1 MDVTLTAKQSLV
13 FTNTARTIL
22 AGGSAGGGKSLLIRA
37 LAIQFCLAVPGLT
50 FYIFR
55 SSSPQLRS
63 TFFEGGLSFP
73 ALLSEMIQQGQVK
86 INYNDMTIKFTHNGS
101 AIKLRHMATLNDAD
115 DIQGVE
121 LAACAVDE
129 ASIMPE
135 PLLRWMIGR
144 RRLGSLTIPKM
155 VLVDDPDPSKRV
167 MLADKFPFML
177 LTSNPGSVS
186 GAFLKKWFIDPAPPM
201 TEFISDPDFG
211 EDRSIYLPFG
221 MKDNPHLDKDYE
233 KTLLA
238 IGDPVKIRQM
248 RDGDWSA
255 QSATLMGHAFSRYYN
270 IIKSPGKQTE
280 SFDIYRSFDHGFSA
294 PAAVI
299 WLGIAKEKLKL
310 TLTDGTEKLYPR
322 GTKVLLKEWYIC
334 DPKNTAKGLR
344 YSATEI
350 AKGILEREEKT
361 WGAKKVKP
369 GPADNA
375 IYTML
380 SESSVGA
387 EMSAAGV
394 RFTKSDKRPGSRALG
409 WARMMELF
417 KNAHSSEV
425 EVETIPLLFVE
436 DCLHSVRTVPDLPT
450 DPKKPD
456 DCMSDGEDHLADA
469 IRYSVASDGFS
480 KGLVVVQVT
489 GL

>member
-1 MDVTLTAKQSLV
+1 MRVELTPKQSQV
-13 FTNTARTIL
+13 FTNKARTCL

-55 SSSPQLRS
+55 SSAPQLRS

-73 ALLSEMIQQGQVK
+73 SLLSEMIEQGHVK
-86 INYNDMTIKFTHNGS
+86 INHNEMTIKFSHNGS
-101 AIKLRHMATLNDAD
+101 MIKHRHMSTLNDAD

-129 ASIMPE
+129 ASLMPE
-135 PLLRWMIGR
+135 ALLRWMVGR
-144 RRLGSLTIPKM
+144 RRVGSLEIPDV
-155 VLVDDPDPSKRV
+155 VLVDSPDPEKRI
-167 MLADKFPFML
+167 MLRDKFPFML

-201 TEFISDPDFG
+201 TEFVSDPDFG

-221 MKDNPHLDKDYE
+221 MRDNPHLDKDYE

-255 QSATLMGHAFSRYYN
+255 QSATLMGHAFSRYSN
-270 IIKSPGKQTE
+270 IVKAPEKQKE
-280 SFDIYRSFDHGFSA
+280 LFDIYRSFDHGFSA
-294 PAAVI
+294 PAAVVWI
-299 WLGIAKEKLKL
+299 GVTKEKTVL
-310 TLTDGTEKLYPR
+310 THTDGTQQMFPR
-322 GTKVLLKEWYIC
+322 GTKVLLSEWYIC
-334 DPKNTAKGLR
+334 DAKNTSKGLR

-350 AKGILEREEKT
+350 AKGILEREEKM
-361 WGAKKVKP
+361 WGLRVVKP

-380 SESSVGA
+380 SESSIGA

-417 KNAHSSEV
+417 KRAHAEDI
-425 EVETIPLLFVE
+425 EKPPLVFVE
-436 DCLHSVRTVPDLPT
+436 DCIHSIRTVPDLPT

-469 IRYSVASDGFS
+469 IRYAVASEKVNKAS
-480 KGLVVVQVT
+480 IVNVIGL
-489 GL
+489 

>member
-1 MDVTLTAKQSLV
+1 MEIKLTEKQSQV
-13 FTNTARTIL
+13 FTNKARTVL

-55 SSSPQLRS
+55 SSAPQLRS

-73 ALLSEMIQQGQVK
+73 ALLSEMIEQGHVR
-86 INYNDMTIKFTHNGS
+86 INHNEMIIKFTHNGS
-101 AIKLRHMATLNDAD
+101 VIKHRHMSTLNDAD

-135 PLLRWMIGR
+135 ALLRWMVGR
-144 RRLGSLTIPKM
+144 RRIGSLEIPEM
-155 VLVDDPDPSKRV
+155 VLVDDPDPEKRI

-211 EDRSIYLPFG
+211 ADRSIYLPFG
-221 MKDNPHLDKDYE
+221 MKDNPHLDADYE

-255 QSATLMGHAFSRYYN
+255 QSATLMGHAFSRYLN
-270 IIKSPGKQTE
+270 IIKAPDKQKE
-280 SFDIYRSFDHGFSA
+280 NFDIYRSFDHGFSA
-294 PAAVI
+294 PAAVVWI
-299 WLGIAKEKLKL
+299 GVAKEKIVL
-310 TLTDGTEKLYPR
+310 TMTDGKQKLFPR
-322 GTKVLLKEWYIC
+322 GTKVLLREWYIC
-334 DPKNTAKGLR
+334 DAKNTAKGLR

-350 AKGILEREEKT
+350 AKGILEREESQ
-361 WGAKKVKP
+361 WGVRVVKP

-375 IYTML
+375 IFTML
-380 SESSVGA
+380 SESSIGA
-387 EMSAAGV
+387 EMAAAGV

-409 WARMMELF
+409 WARMMDLF
-417 KNAHSSEV
+417 KAAHEDSV
-425 EVETIPLLFVE
+425 EKSCLLFVD
-436 DCLHSVRTVPDLPT
+436 DCIHSIRTVPDLPT

-456 DCMSDGEDHLADA
+456 DCLSDGEDHLADA
-469 IRYSVASDGFS
+469 IRYAVASDKVNKIS
-480 KGLVVVQVT
+480 TVQVI